1 MVGYASA
8 ERDGSV
14 SSVRL
19 TLTNVTVTHVI
30 MALSVSTK
38 STHSGLCHCQS
49 FFFKIAAH
57 YALINDCRCT
67 YVRTQRRV
75 LDFLIRLLSYW
86 TELGS
91 VQSPI
96 IQKFVE
102 LKR

>member
-1 MVGYASA
+1 MAGYASA

-38 STHSGLCHCQS
+38 STDSGLFRCQS
-49 FFFKIAAH
+49 FFKITAH
-57 YALINDCRCT
+57 YALINDCRCS

-75 LDFLIRLLSYW
+75 LDFVIRSLSY
-86 TELGS
+86 
-91 VQSPI
+91 
-96 IQKFVE
+96 
-102 LKR
+102 